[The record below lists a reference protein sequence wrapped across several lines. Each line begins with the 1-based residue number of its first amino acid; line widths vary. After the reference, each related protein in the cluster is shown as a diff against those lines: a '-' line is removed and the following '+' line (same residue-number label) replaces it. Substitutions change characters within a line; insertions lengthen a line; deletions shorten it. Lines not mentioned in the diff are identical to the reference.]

1 MMQAQ
6 AVPHA
11 NAKSAPN
18 ARDKLLG
25 AALRLVREKGF
36 DATAVDDLCKAE
48 GVTKGAFFHHFSSK
62 EELGVA
68 ATQFWTKVTSKAFA
82 EAGYHKFEDPL
93 DQLIGYVDFRI
104 QLLEGR
110 SLPEFTCLLG
120 TMVQEKY
127 GSSPIIRD
135 ACFEGIHTHA
145 TEVGKM
151 IAAAKELH
159 APNASWGVESL
170 ALHTQAVIQGAFI
183 LAKAKNDAA
192 VAADMIRHLRR
203 YIELLFHHGKE
214 D

>member
-6 AVPHA
+6 AVPNA
-11 NAKSAPN
+11 NSRSAPN

-36 DATAVDDLCKAE
+36 DATAVDDLCKAA

-104 QLLEGR
+104 QLLEGH

-120 TMVQEKY
+120 T
-127 GSSPIIRD
+127 G
-135 ACFEGIHTHA
+135 
-145 TEVGKM
+145 
-151 IAAAKELH
+151 
-159 APNASWGVESL
+159 
-170 ALHTQAVIQGAFI
+170 
-183 LAKAKNDAA
+183 
-192 VAADMIRHLRR
+192 
-203 YIELLFHHGKE
+203 
-214 D
+214 